1 MMEVSAGKIKFSND
15 KKFNLIGGINV
26 LEDYDSALY
35 AAEHFKEV
43 CNSLNIDFVFKAS
56 YEKANR
62 SSIYSYTG
70 PGLIEGLKLL
80 SKIKE
85 KLNVPIITDVHLP
98 EEADIASKTC
108 DIIQLPAFLAR
119 QTSLIKAISKTSSVV
134 NIKKPQFSSPNQ
146 MTNIIEKFQKLGKKD
161 LLLCERGTCFGYDN
175 LIVDF
180 LGFGVMKKIGNNLPI
195 IFDVTHSLQCRN
207 SNAKISGGRRS
218 QLFDLAKAGIAT
230 KIAGLFLEAHI
241 DPSKAKCDGPSALP
255 LDQLEEFLLPLK
267 EIDQVVK
274 AQKELHIE

>member
-1 MMEVSAGKIKFSND
+1 MMEVIAGKIKFSNN

-26 LEDYDSALY
+26 LEDYDSALH

-43 CNSLNIDFVFKAS
+43 CNRLNIDLVFKAS

-62 SSIYSYTG
+62 SSIDSYTG
-70 PGLIEGLKLL
+70 PGLIKGLKMLA
-80 SKIKE
+80 KIKE
-85 KLNVPIITDVHLP
+85 KLDIPIITDVHLP
-98 EEADIASKTC
+98 EEVDLASQIC

-119 QTSLIKAISKTSSVV
+119 QTSLVKAISKTSSAV
-134 NIKKPQFSSPNQ
+134 NIKKPQFISPNQ
-146 MTNIIEKFQKLGKKD
+146 MINIIDKFQKLGKKD
-161 LLLCERGTCFGYDN
+161 LLLCERGTSFGYDN

-180 LGFGVMKKIGNNLPI
+180 LGIGVMKEIGNNLPI

-230 KIAGLFLEAHI
+230 KISGLFLEAHV
-241 DPSKAKCDGPSALP
+241 DPNKAKCDGPSALP
-255 LDQLEEFLLPLK
+255 LGKLEEFLKPLK

-274 AQKELHIE
+274 RQQELLID